1 MHTPNT
7 IYYMNIKY
15 GTLTEYVYY
24 LEQYNDV
31 LNRHNRDATM
41 RFITDNKRIMNKM
54 RKLQRQILSSGALD
68 PADPHT
74 CAIIGNDLYLPA
86 TQNGILFYP
95 NDVKY
100 IHNTIHT
107 DNVYRIL
114 PQNPYFAAQSGDY
127 MVEKMIVNYEYF
139 LDKTNPPTCTK
150 RALICAIAD
159 LMEFMTA
166 TDPNFRKQLAE
177 DRPFIQRWF
186 EKIR

>member
-1 MHTPNT
+1 
-7 IYYMNIKY
+7 MNIKY

-24 LEQYNDV
+24 LERYNDI
-31 LNRHNRDATM
+31 LKKRDRNAKA
-41 RFITDNKRIMNKM
+41 RFLADNKHTMDTI

-68 PADPHT
+68 PADPLT
-74 CAIIGNDLYLPA
+74 RTTIGEDLYLPA

-95 NDVKY
+95 HDAEY

-114 PQNPYFAAQSGDY
+114 PQNPYIAAQSGDY
-127 MVEKMIVNYEYF
+127 MVKKMIVNYEYF

-150 RALICAIAD
+150 RALICVIGD
-159 LMEFMTA
+159 LMNFMIA
-166 TDPNFRKQLAE
+166 TDPNFRKQLAI